1 MKKGLVGVLAGWFLL
16 MPGWQ
21 ISSAMADDPVVEPAV
36 ASSDPAVVNNPGTA
50 WDLTKAAVDYLQP
63 GYDWVVV
70 FQEDREPYNGVSA
83 ALWTVT
89 SKDIPLASLRVGYS
103 TDGEKTAY
111 LSTAIDLPGLA
122 SRYLPASVKGLSPA
136 VLTGAL
142 SAATKYVRI
151 GPVVSYSW
159 DLEEVDWG
167 VAVGA
172 AVSLKF

>member
-1 MKKGLVGVLAGWFLL
+1 MKRVMGIVLAGWFLL

-21 ISSAMADDPVVEPAV
+21 IPSAMADDPVVEPAV
-36 ASSDPAVVNNPGTA
+36 VSSEPAVVNHPQTA

-70 FQEDREPYNGVSA
+70 FQENREPYNGVSA
-83 ALWTVT
+83 ALWTLT
-89 SKDIPLASLRVGYS
+89 SKDIPLGSLRVGYS

-111 LSTAIDLPGLA
+111 LSTALDLPGLA
-122 SRYLPASVKGLSPA
+122 SRYLPAAVKGLSPA

-142 SAATKYVRI
+142 NVATKYVRI
-151 GPVVSYSW
+151 GPVISYSA

-167 VAVGA
+167 IAVGA

>member
-1 MKKGLVGVLAGWFLL
+1 MKLVYSVLCSLALCL
-16 MPGWQ
+16 P
-21 ISSAMADDPVVEPAV
+21 SVYADDPVVEPAV
-36 ASSDPAVVNNPGTA
+36 VSSEPAVVNNPGTA

-83 ALWTVT
+83 ALYTVS
-89 SKDIPLASLRVGYS
+89 SKGFPLASLRAGYG

-111 LSTAIDLPGLA
+111 LSTSLDLPGLA
-122 SRYLPASVKGLSPA
+122 GRFLPDAVKGLSPA

-159 DLEEVDWG
+159 DLEEIDWG

-172 AVSLKF
+172 AVTLNF

>member
-1 MKKGLVGVLAGWFLL
+1 MTRVLGFMLAGWFLL
-16 MPGWQ
+16 VPGYF
-21 ISSAMADDPVVEPAV
+21 IPSAWADDPVVEPAV
-36 ASSDPAVVNNPGTA
+36 VSSEPAVINNPGTA
-50 WDLTKAAVDYLQP
+50 WELTKAAVDYLQP

-89 SKDIPLASLRVGYS
+89 SKDIPLGSLRVGYS
-103 TDGEKTAY
+103 TDGEKTVYA
-111 LSTAIDLPGLA
+111 STTLDLPGMA
-122 SRYLPASVKGLSPA
+122 SRYLPASIKGLSPA

-142 SAATKYVRI
+142 NVATKYVRI
-151 GPVVSYSW
+151 GPVISYSA

-167 VAVGA
+167 VAIGA

>member
-21 ISSAMADDPVVEPAV
+21 IPSAMADDPVVEPGV
-36 ASSDPAVVNNPGTA
+36 VSSEPAVVNHPGTA
-50 WDLTKAAVDYLQP
+50 WDLTKAAIDYLQP
-63 GYDWVVV
+63 GVDWIVV

-83 ALWTVT
+83 ALYTVT
-89 SKDIPLASLRVGYS
+89 SKDIPLGSLRVGYS
-103 TDGEKTAY
+103 TDGEKTVYA
-111 LSTAIDLPGLA
+111 STTLDLPGLA
-122 SRYLPASVKGLSPA
+122 SRYLPAAIKGLSPA

-142 SAATKYVRI
+142 NVATKYVRI
-151 GPVVSYSW
+151 GPVISYSA

-172 AVSLKF
+172 AVSLSF